1 MNQIKIK
8 GTFLD
13 EISHDIPHQNWSEKE
28 WDNDFFHMKRAGI
41 NKVILIRSG
50 YRNWVTYPSK
60 VLKLEQNVINPDV
73 DLVALF
79 LKLSEKYNFDF
90 FFGLYDSGKYWNE
103 GKYIQE
109 INLNKKVIEEVWEN
123 YGNSSSFKGWYLSQE
138 CNKNISG
145 IIDIYADLGNH
156 CKKISNN
163 LPVLIS
169 PYIDGVKNISQ
180 YTSDFKREKSISI
193 DSHFKEWEK
202 IFSGIKGAVDIVAFQ
217 DGHVNYDQL
226 LEFIKVNKELAD
238 KNNIESWINTE
249 TFDRDMPIKFM
260 PIKWDK
266 LKYKLD
272 MASKACLLYTSPSP
286 RDRG

>member
-73 DLVALF
+73 DLVSLF
-79 LKLSEKYNFDF
+79 LKLSEKHNFDF

-123 YGNSSSFKGWYLSQE
+123 YGNSSSFKGWYISQE

-145 IIDIYADLGNH
+145 IIDIYGDLGNH

-163 LPVLIS
+163 LPVLILS
-169 PYIDGVKNISQ
+169 LIHI
-180 YTSDFKREKSISI
+180 
-193 DSHFKEWEK
+193 
-202 IFSGIKGAVDIVAFQ
+202 
-217 DGHVNYDQL
+217 
-226 LEFIKVNKELAD
+226 
-238 KNNIESWINTE
+238 
-249 TFDRDMPIKFM
+249 
-260 PIKWDK
+260 
-266 LKYKLD
+266 
-272 MASKACLLYTSPSP
+272 
-286 RDRG
+286 